1 MGPLRLRLLGGALA
15 TGAALLASAAPAS
28 AAISCSLAAGTLS
41 VTTDEQLAIIRADDD
56 IVVTGAACAGGPTIS
71 NTSAVVVAGTLDGAE
86 HVDVNQSGG
95 SFGNIAFDLTSLV
108 FANGAALIVTGTAG
122 ADTIALGTLGIALDT
137 DGDLDIALPAIV
149 GPIRILGADGD
160 DSISTTGGYGTGA
173 APSGRQVYA
182 SGGAGEDSIDL
193 TDGDAGPGADL
204 AEGGPGDD
212 TITGDF
218 ADGILL
224 ANAPGPSGAVV
235 DVAAGTASSGDGDD
249 TFWPLRSVFGTQFAD
264 TITGTGMPDVIFG
277 LGGDDA
283 IDAFESQDTIDGGDG
298 NDDIDAGTGEDI
310 VTGGPGNDTL
320 RARFL
325 DGFAAQL
332 DGASG
337 DDRYELYFDAAD
349 GSIDVTGGDGNDEIA
364 VDCTPGRVTNTPGAP
379 GSGTLA
385 RGDET
390 ASYTGVE
397 TVTIAAACLTGPS
410 APPSPG
416 GTGAPPSSSGGGA
429 PVPSSGGASP
439 SLTAP
444 YELGAL
450 IAVVDRR
457 PRRLQLDG
465 SASFLVQGAVATDP
479 VRWNWRIR
487 RGGRVL
493 LHETPR
499 VTLLGAGLAR
509 SRVRSRLTVAA
520 PTGLAWSARVDLP
533 GRVRRGAVLVLPA
546 ATLASPSLRGVVV
559 DRARAVLPW
568 SRGKALPRALAAT
581 NRALALVATDG
592 RAVSLRLVVTAP
604 RSLRWLKRL
613 ERLPAARLRQAV
625 DATRIVLARGATLR
639 LLQVDS
645 PSRATIAFR
654 RR

>member
-1 MGPLRLRLLGGALA
+1 MGPLHLRLLGGALA
-15 TGAALLASAAPAS
+15 TAGALLACAAPAS

-41 VTTDEQLAIIRADDD
+41 VTTDEQLAIIRAGDD

-95 SFGNIAFDLTSLV
+95 SFDGIAFDLTPLV

-160 DSISTTGGYGTGA
+160 DTISTTGGNGA
-173 APSGRQVYA
+173 GATPSGRQVYA
-182 SGGAGEDSIDL
+182 SGGPGEDSIDL

-224 ANAPGPSGAVV
+224 ANAPGPAGAVV

-249 TFWPLRSVFGTQFAD
+249 TFSPLRSIFGTQFAD
-264 TITGTGMPDVIFG
+264 TITGTSMPDVIFG

-320 RARFL
+320 RARFF

-337 DDRYELYFDAAD
+337 DDRYELYFDTAA
-349 GSIDVTGGDGNDEIA
+349 GSIDVTAGDGNDEIA
-364 VDCTPGRVTNTPGAP
+364 VDCTPGLVTNTPGAP
-379 GSGTLA
+379 GAGTLA

-390 ASYTGVE
+390 ATYTDVE
-397 TVTIAAACLTGPS
+397 AVTIAAACLTGPD
-410 APPSPG
+410 PPPAPG
-416 GTGAPPSSSGGGA
+416 GTGAPPSGGGGT
-429 PVPSSGGASP
+429 VPASGEPSP
-439 SLTAP
+439 SLSVP

-457 PRRLQLDG
+457 PRLLQLDG
-465 SASFLVQGAVATDP
+465 SASFLVQGVVATDP
-479 VRWNWRIR
+479 AGWSWRIR

-493 LHETPR
+493 LHETAR

-509 SRVRSRLTVAA
+509 SRVRSRLAVAA
-520 PTGLAWSARVDLP
+520 PTGLVWSARVDLP
-533 GRVRRGAVLVLPA
+533 GRVRRGALLALPA
-546 ATLASPSLRGVVV
+546 ATLASPSLRSVVV

-568 SRGKALPRALAAT
+568 SSGKALPRALAAT
-581 NRALALVATDG
+581 NRALALVSTGG

-604 RSLRWLKRL
+604 RSLRWIKRL
-613 ERLPAARLRQAV
+613 ERLPAARLQQAV
-625 DATRIVLARGATLR
+625 GAGRIVLARGATLR
-639 LLQVDS
+639 LFQVDS
-645 PSRATIAFR
+645 PSRATISFR